1 MLGGRSRCNHVEVS
15 ASTPAQSSVKV
26 LPRVQLQRFSRVPGV
41 EGAIGGSCCWSSEVA
56 QLARTRMQ
64 RSAVAKLARSRMQR
78 SAVSRARQT
87 LHVRL
92 LLEAND
98 K

>member
-41 EGAIGGSCCWSSEVA
+41 EIGRSCCWSSEVA

-78 SAVSRARQT
+78 SAVPRARQT

>member
-26 LPRVQLQRFSRVPGV
+26 LPRVQLQCFSRVPGV
-41 EGAIGGSCCWSSEVA
+41 EIGGSCCWSSEVA

-78 SAVSRARQT
+78 SAVPRARQT

>member
-1 MLGGRSRCNHVEVS
+1 MLGGRPRCNHVEVS
-15 ASTPAQSSVKV
+15 ASTPAQSNVKV

-41 EGAIGGSCCWSSEVA
+41 EIGGSCCWSSE
-56 QLARTRMQ
+56 
-64 RSAVAKLARSRMQR
+64 VAKLARSRMQR
-78 SAVSRARQT
+78 SAVQSARQT

>member
-1 MLGGRSRCNHVEVS
+1 
-15 ASTPAQSSVKV
+15 
-26 LPRVQLQRFSRVPGV
+26 
-41 EGAIGGSCCWSSEVA
+41 
-56 QLARTRMQ
+56 MQ

-78 SAVSRARQT
+78 SAVPSARQT